1 MGLER
6 SAACLQGASSVFETD
21 IFRPLVAAVAEV
33 LGVRYDRDH
42 PDGVRIRRMAE
53 HSRALTFCIHANVR
67 PGPEKQGYV
76 IRRLLRRAV
85 LDAYQMGRR
94 EPFLHQIVPVVAEVM
109 SQPYPEL
116 GESISRVQTTIK
128 QEEEQ

>member
-1 MGLER
+1 M
-6 SAACLQGASSVFETD
+6 S
-21 IFRPLVAAVAEV
+21 
-33 LGVRYDRDH
+33 DH
-42 PDGVRIRRMAE
+42 V
-53 HSRALTFCIHANVR
+53 RALTFCIHENVR

-109 SQPYPEL
+109 NRPYPEL
-116 GESISRVQTTIK
+116 RESASRVATTIK
-128 QEEEQ
+128 QEEEQFLRNLENGLKLLNDTFQKTRAAGSDVISGKDAFTLARDLWNPGRGG